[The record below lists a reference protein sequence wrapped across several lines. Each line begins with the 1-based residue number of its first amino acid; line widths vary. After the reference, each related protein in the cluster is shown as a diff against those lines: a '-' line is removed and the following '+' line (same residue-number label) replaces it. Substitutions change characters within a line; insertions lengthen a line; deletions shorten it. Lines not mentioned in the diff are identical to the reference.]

1 MSVILLVALG
11 AAALW
16 GIWIFNR
23 LIRYRN
29 RTRAGWSDIDVQLQR
44 RHDLIPRLVEAVRGY
59 AGYERATLEAVTELR
74 SSSRDA
80 RALPEKA
87 RLEEQ
92 IEAETRRL
100 LALAEAYPELKAN
113 RNFLD
118 LQKQLTEVED
128 HLQYARR
135 FYNGAVR
142 QLNTRIE
149 SFPDLL
155 VARAFGFRPAEFF
168 RTDDEARAPVR
179 VALGSDGPAE

>member
-1 MSVILLVALG
+1 MLIVVLVVLVVLG
-11 AAALW
+11 ALLFWAV
-16 GIWIFNR
+16 WIFNR
-23 LIRYRN
+23 LTRDRN

-59 AGYERATLEAVTELR
+59 AGYERSTLEAVTQLR
-74 SSSRDA
+74 DLSRAA
-80 RALPEKA
+80 RHLPEKA
-87 RLEEQ
+87 ALEDRLEDG
-92 IEAETRRL
+92 ARRL
-100 LALAEAYPELKAN
+100 VALAEAYPDLKAD

-142 QLNTRIE
+142 QYNTRVE

-155 VARAFGFRPAEFF
+155 IARGFGFHEAEFF
-168 RTDDEARAPVR
+168 AAEEGAEAPVR
-179 VALGSDGPAE
+179 VDFGRAG